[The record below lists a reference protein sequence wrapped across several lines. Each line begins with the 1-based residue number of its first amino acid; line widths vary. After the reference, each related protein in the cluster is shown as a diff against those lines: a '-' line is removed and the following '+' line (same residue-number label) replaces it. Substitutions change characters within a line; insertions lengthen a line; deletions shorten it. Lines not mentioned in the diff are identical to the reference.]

1 MRLPCIMAFLTLI
14 AACGPR
20 DEAGSETK
28 WMTGAGPARGHED
41 ITRLAVDKAND
52 ALQGLIGQRPYPKIA
67 KGVAG
72 MDTGNMMVRGNY
84 ESDFDSPKMRA
95 FHGMAGD
102 VDWHNDGRIQHIHSL
117 RDFEGKNV
125 LSLRRACE
133 SIRSTILQA
142 ARRGIASYQA
152 GDVEDGRYWL
162 GHATHTIQDSF
173 SPVHTKRSGPGRKEI
188 KEICVYGIEASGICK
203 HADIDLHDRV
213 WKSSFE
219 CEWNP
224 NKRDMSCL
232 KSEAQD
238 AVYATE
244 AFLVN
249 AGEAIF
255 AGKALDETLQG
266 YFNCESLPE
275 S

>member
-14 AACGPR
+14 VACGPR
-20 DEAGSETK
+20 EVEPESETM
-28 WMTGAGPARGHED
+28 WMTGAGPTRGHED

-72 MDTGNMMVRGNY
+72 VDTGNMMVRGNY
-84 ESDFDSPKMRA
+84 ESDFDTPKMRA
-95 FHGMAGD
+95 FHGMGA

-117 RDFEGKNV
+117 RDFDDKNA
-125 LSLRRACE
+125 LSLRRSCE
-133 SIRSTILQA
+133 TIRSSILQA
-142 ARRGIASYQA
+142 ARQAILSYQG

-173 SPVHTKRSGPGRKEI
+173 SPVHTLRSGDRRKVIEN
-188 KEICVYGIEASGICK
+188 ICVYGMKSSTICE
-203 HADIDLHDRV
+203 HATIDLHDRV

-219 CEWNP
+219 CDWNP
-224 NKRDMSCL
+224 NKRDMNCL
-232 KSEAQD
+232 KSEAKD

-244 AFLVN
+244 AFLIN

-266 YFNCESLPE
+266 YFNCESLQE
-275 S
+275 